1 MKQTKQSAMD
11 TARDTPQDGVLIL
24 SIGSGRR
31 QWLWNAVASVRR
43 HRPDLGIH
51 VLSDVPVDVPFTWCD
66 AMTGQASRW
75 YKTQS
80 DRLSPFPGV
89 TMIFDDDCV
98 MHRPFPDMAEL
109 LGGADMAAKVEPGCP
124 TVAKACRVGRHAWIS
139 TGEKSYTT
147 KNAPGDTPHYNSGVL
162 LFRKTPAIHAL
173 FGRWH
178 QEWLR
183 FQHIDQLAL
192 CRAIAACPVEVARL
206 GEEHN
211 YRSERRNRNT
221 ANPFVFHCHAKQDN
235 DRWYHRRYAQ
245 PAEPHA
251 AYLAFCRAVEHGQ
264 WDRRQY
270 EVVSRLLH
278 PMTPARVLVWGCGND
293 SDHWHHLNASS
304 GGKTVFIETH
314 DEWATKARLAGRE
327 VITWKPESQRGTP
340 AADDA
345 ECPAPGGSVAWD
357 AVIVDGPSGW
367 RSNHPGRELPI
378 RWAGEAFRANPDSL
392 VAVHDID
399 RPWERWCVKQHF
411 GPPSALIPGRN
422 GLLGI
427 WCKLPIA
434 RKLLL

>member
-11 TARDTPQDGVLIL
+11 TARDTPQNGVLIL

-66 AMTGQASRW
+66 AMTGKASRW
-75 YKTQS
+75 YKTQVH
-80 DRLSPFPGV
+80 RFSPFPGV
-89 TMIFDDDCV
+89 TMLLDDDAV
-98 MHRPFPDMAEL
+98 IHRPLPPLADV
-109 LGGADMAAKVEPGCP
+109 LGAAGLALARDSWWP
-124 TVAKACRVGRHAWIS
+124 TVQHALKSGKTHPHWTSIEDKDATAAACS
-139 TGEKSYTT
+139 PS
-147 KNAPGDTPHYNSGVL
+147 DPHHNSGMMI
-162 LFRKTPAIHAL
+162 FRKTPAVLATL
-173 FGRWH
+173 DRWH
-178 QEWLR
+178 AEWLR
-183 FQHIDQLAL
+183 FQRCDQLPL
-192 CRAIAACPVEVARL
+192 CRALAATRL
-206 GEEHN
+206 PITTL
-211 YRSERRNRNT
+211 EREYNWITSKWGRRGNPYVYHFT
-221 ANPFVFHCHAKQDN
+221 HKQHTHWYHAKHATPANP
-235 DRWYHRRYAQ
+235 HRLY
-245 PAEPHA
+245 A
-251 AYLAFCRAVEHGQ
+251 AYSRAVNHGQ

-270 EVVSRLLH
+270 EAVSRLLH
-278 PMTPARVLVWGCGND
+278 PMAPARVLVWGCGYD

-314 DEWATKARLAGRE
+314 DEWATKARLAGCE

-340 AADDA
+340 AAEDA

-357 AVIVDGPSGW
+357 AVIVDGPPGW

-399 RPWERWCVKQHF
+399 RPWERWCVKQYF

-427 WCKLPIA
+427 WSRLPIA